1 MMEKERDIG
10 QDTGELLIFV
20 VAQFLLIS
28 WVLITHEFSFSTNL
42 DI

>member
-1 MMEKERDIG
+1 MEKERDIG
-10 QDTGELLIFV
+10 QDTEELLIFV

-28 WVLITHEFSFSTNL
+28 WVLITNEFTFSTNL